1 MIFQRFHSTKPTPHQ
16 QTMMARGL
24 PKRTPIDG
32 VQHIIAVGSGK
43 GGVGKSSVSVNLAL
57 ALSRLS
63 YRVGILDAD
72 IFGPSIPTLLN
83 LRDHKAT
90 TLTKTNLIEPLI
102 NFNLKCMSMPFL
114 TKSEGPIVWRGL
126 MVMQAIEKLLR
137 QVAWSP
143 LDYLIVDLPPGTGDI
158 QLSLAQ
164 LTTLAGVIMVTT
176 PQELSVIDVRKAI
189 EMFRLVQVPILG
201 VVENFSTYFCRKC
214 GHEERLFG
222 ENGARLLANEF
233 QLKIL
238 QSLPIDIYFRQACD
252 EGRPITQENDTILWS
267 VFHNLANQ
275 IVELLPINK
284 ITIRD

>member
-1 MIFQRFHSTKPTPHQ
+1 MLISRKYFTMVFYSQLKIKIFYIF
-16 QTMMARGL
+16 
-24 PKRTPIDG
+24 
-32 VQHIIAVGSGK
+32 V
-43 GGVGKSSVSVNLAL
+43 GGVGKSSVSVNVAL

-83 LRDHKAT
+83 LRNHKAT
-90 TLTKTNLIEPLI
+90 TITKTNLIEPLI
-102 NFNLKCMSMPFL
+102 NFNLKCMSMGFL
-114 TKSEGPIVWRGL
+114 TKSDGAVVWRGL

-137 QVAWSP
+137 QVAWGP

-164 LTTLAGVIMVTT
+164 LTTLSGVIMVTT
-176 PQELSVIDVRKAI
+176 PQELSIIDVRKAI

-201 VVENFSTYFCRKC
+201 VVENFSTYFCQKC
-214 GHEERLFG
+214 GHEERIFG

-233 QLKIL
+233 HLKIL

-252 EGRPITQENDTILWS
+252 EGRPITKENDTILWS
-267 VFHNLANQ
+267 IFNNLANQ
-275 IVELLPINK
+275 IVELLPTNK
-284 ITIRD
+284 TTILE